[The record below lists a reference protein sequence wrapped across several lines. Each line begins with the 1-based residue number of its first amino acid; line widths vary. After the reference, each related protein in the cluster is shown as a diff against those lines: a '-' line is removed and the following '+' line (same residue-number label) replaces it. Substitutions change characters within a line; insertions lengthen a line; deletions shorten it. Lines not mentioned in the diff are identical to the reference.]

1 MTRFIP
7 SETILPSLTRTA
19 PKTPPVQYSS
29 DARCDNSMARRR
41 NFSCSMFSCGFDI
54 SRFVTRFGFL
64 KKVIVR
70 KYHDYWDPVETKALE
85 QGKAA
90 ESIKLGFRWHEV

>member
-1 MTRFIP
+1 
-7 SETILPSLTRTA
+7 
-19 PKTPPVQYSS
+19 
-29 DARCDNSMARRR
+29 
-41 NFSCSMFSCGFDI
+41 MFSCGFDI

-70 KYHDYWDPVETKALE
+70 KYHDYWDPVEKKALD